1 MAGVLQINGV
11 TVKTPKEFSVDIST
25 IDADSSGRNANGEMV
40 RDVIAQK
47 TKLTIKWGPLSD
59 SEISDILQRINQ
71 PFFVVIYPDPQIGR
85 QRSKTFYAGDST
97 MPSYSW
103 NDKFQDMKWENLSVN
118 LIEK

>member
-1 MAGVLQINGV
+1 MATILQINGV
-11 TVKTPKEFSVDIST
+11 TVKTPKEFSVSISD

-47 TKLTIKWGPLSD
+47 TKLSIKWGPLSD
-59 SEISDILQRINQ
+59 AEISDILQRINQ
-71 PFFVVIYPDPQIGR
+71 QFFVVIYPDPQIGR
-85 QRSKTFYAGDST
+85 QRSKTFYAGDTS

-103 NDKFQDMKWENLSVN
+103 NDKFKAMKWENLSVN